1 MVKMKAVKYIL
12 IIITLL
18 FYGSNIDA
26 ATKKAEVT
34 PIKAEIE
41 FAKTTVYPGEIVM
54 ATLMLTCVDTELG
67 YIRNVPSLSSNK
79 GLFDKEIS
87 INVTGAP
94 TISQQDNK
102 IVRKYPIAQYAVS
115 FNSLGKNEI
124 SSEDVIVGI
133 NHPVIQNHPFWGA
146 IQSYETEERQLKFKP
161 INIEVKKLPD
171 NKEKLPYSGAIGNFE
186 VNTIVPDA
194 QFVVNETGII
204 YIVIE
209 GEGIL
214 PEEILPEYTEA
225 FGENVKLKS
234 ISSSSRTFYKGGK
247 LMSNRT
253 WECEIVPKTVGKNR
267 VGSISLGFFN
277 TETGKYEIAESKPVE
292 IEVESST
299 VRREMLDI

>member
-1 MVKMKAVKYIL
+1 M
-12 IIITLL
+12 LL
-18 FYGSNIDA
+18 FLGTFSTVA
-26 ATKKAEVT
+26 KKAEIL
-34 PIKAEIE
+34 PIEAEIE
-41 FAKTTVYPGEIVM
+41 FAKTTIYPGEVVM

-67 YIRNVPSLSSNK
+67 YIRNVPSLSTNK
-79 GLFDKEIS
+79 GNFAKEIS

-94 TISQQDNK
+94 TIFQQDNK
-102 IVRKYPIAQYAVS
+102 IIRKYPIAQYAVS
-115 FNSLGKNEI
+115 FNSIGKNEI

-171 NKEKLPYSGAIGNFE
+171 NKDNLPYSGVIGNFRIKT
-186 VNTIVPDA
+186 VVPDA
-194 QFVVNETGII
+194 QFVVNETGTI

-234 ISSSSRTFYKGGK
+234 ISSSSRTFYNGGK
-247 LMSNRT
+247 LMSNKT
-253 WECEIVPKTVGKNR
+253 WECEIVPKTVGNNR
-267 VGSISLGFFN
+267 VGPISLGFFN
-277 TETGKYEIAESKPVE
+277 TDSGKYELAESTPVE
-292 IEVESST
+292 IKVESST
-299 VRREMLDI
+299 IRREMLDI